1 MKHYFK
7 YSNGYIN
14 VDDENLYL
22 TNSGNWQET
31 RELIEKGK
39 TSIKKNNARINYMK
53 GFVYTVFAII
63 IFLLLFMV
71 ENNKISI
78 TLSAGLIFLAY
89 YVNNYFKGEFG
100 VRYKIPLTK
109 IDNIEPYESDA
120 LKISFR
126 NAENEP
132 DFETIYGVEEKG
144 RAFLLGL
151 K

>member
-7 YSNGYIN
+7 YNNGYIN
-14 VDDENLYL
+14 IDEENLYL
-22 TNSGNWQET
+22 TNSGNWQEA

-39 TSIKKNNARINYMK
+39 ASIKKNNARINYMK

-71 ENNKISI
+71 ENKKISI
-78 TLSAGLIFLAY
+78 TLSAGLILLAY

-100 VRYKIPLTK
+100 VQYKIPLTK

-120 LKISFR
+120 LKISFK

-132 DFETIYGVEEKG
+132 DSEIVCGIEEKG
-144 RAFLLGL
+144 RVFLLVL

>member
-14 VDDENLYL
+14 IDDKSLYL
-22 TNSGNWQET
+22 TSSGNWQEA

-53 GFVYTVFAII
+53 GFVYTVFAIS

-78 TLSAGLIFLAY
+78 TLSAGLILLVY
-89 YVNNYFKGEFG
+89 YVNNYFKVEFG

-109 IDNIEPYESDA
+109 IDSIEPYENDSI
-120 LKISFR
+120 KISFR

-132 DFETIYGVEEKG
+132 DSEIVNGVEEKG
-144 RAFLLGL
+144 IAFLLGL